1 MRRKSSS
8 LILAALSVAVL
19 ALAGCAGH
27 KTAQLPPVAS
37 TPPPQAVTP
46 TPATTTPTPV
56 PATTTPAPDANAG
69 KVKAEDLKLVY
80 FAYQSDAL
88 DQAAQDALNDD
99 AKLLRDHSDLKVEV
113 GGHCDERGSV
123 SFNLSLGDKRAQAVR
138 KDLVDAGVPAD
149 QLTAVS
155 YGKERPA
162 DQGHDE
168 SAWAKNRRAAFSARP

>member
-1 MRRKSSS
+1 MRLKSSS
-8 LILAALSVAVL
+8 LVLVALSAAVL
-19 ALAGCAGH
+19 VLAGCAGH
-27 KTAQLPPVAS
+27 KTAQLPPAAS

-46 TPATTTPTPV
+46 V
-56 PATTTPAPDANAG
+56 PATTTPAPATTTTPPDANAG
-69 KVKAEDLKLVY
+69 RVKVEDLKLVY

-88 DQAAQDALNDD
+88 DQAAQDALNDN
-99 AKLLRDHSDLKVEV
+99 AKTLRDHPDMKVEV

-138 KDLVDAGVPAD
+138 KYLVDAGVSAD

-162 DQGHDE
+162 DEGHDE
-168 SAWAKNRRAAFSARP
+168 SAWAKNRRAAFTARP